1 MSQAKKAILRN
12 GKGQKNKHTI
22 NKKYNKKLIII
33 IIVIIKSIKIKRDRL
48 SS

>member
-1 MSQAKKAILRN
+1 MVKGKK
-12 GKGQKNKHTI
+12 KQTNKHTI

-33 IIVIIKSIKIKRDRL
+33 IIIIKSIKIKRDRL

>member
-1 MSQAKKAILRN
+1 MVKGKK
-12 GKGQKNKHTI
+12 KTNKHTI
-22 NKKYNKKLIII
+22 NKKYNKKLII